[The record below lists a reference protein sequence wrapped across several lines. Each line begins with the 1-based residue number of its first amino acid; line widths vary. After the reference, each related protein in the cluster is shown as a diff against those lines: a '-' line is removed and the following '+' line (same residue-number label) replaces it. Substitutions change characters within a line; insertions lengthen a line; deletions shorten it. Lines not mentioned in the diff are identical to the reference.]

1 MPTAGDQAVEP
12 TTEPRRFSWL
22 TALLVAA
29 ASGGMMVACVRPL
42 NLHFLAWIAL
52 VPWLIAL
59 PRLSPAATWLFGIVL
74 GLVFYRIGLDWLIE
88 IAGPVAAATIVVL
101 AVWMGFAF
109 RVARLLMERFGP
121 ASMLWAVPLT
131 FVGAEVLRCEGLPR
145 LRFSFLAFGYSQS
158 HNLWVAQ
165 IASIGGVYFLS
176 LLLVA
181 VNTAVAYGLWQRRR
195 RAWIPAVA
203 IAGGIL
209 LLGFISQPPRFAP
222 QDSVTVAC
230 VQGEELRYREYL
242 DLAARA
248 ASAQPKPAFIV
259 FPEHTITE
267 TATQKHP
274 MVSGLIELARQH
286 GAYACVGA
294 HLASPGMDCL
304 YDNVAMLIGQAGII
318 GTQAKAVP
326 LPFFDDG
333 NPARSQAAFDT
344 AHGRVGMYV
353 CYDGLFTDH
362 PRRLAHLEPRLI
374 LVPVMD
380 PARWPAQEQWQHA
393 DMAPIR
399 SIELRRST
407 VRAASS
413 GITQIIDPA
422 GRVVAQRTRDEGPG
436 VIAALVPLCDR
447 RTLFVRGGYLLAAGI
462 GWAFLLTIVVLTLK
476 QWACGLISLYR
487 RGVRKTCAS
496 YVQGQAPSV
505 CHRSVEP
512 CATAL
517 LSSAETVCHCS
528 IEQCRGV
535 RALLARL

>member
-1 MPTAGDQAVEP
+1 MHTTGDQVVESK
-12 TTEPRRFSWL
+12 TEPRRFSWL
-22 TALLVAA
+22 TAFLVAA
-29 ASGGMMVACVRPL
+29 ASGGLMAACFRPL

-88 IAGPVAAATIVVL
+88 IAGPIAGATIVVL

-158 HNLWVAQ
+158 HSLWVAQ
-165 IASIGGVYFLS
+165 IASIGGVYLLS

-195 RAWIPAVA
+195 RAWIPVVA
-203 IAGGIL
+203 IAGSVFL
-209 LLGFISQPPRFAP
+209 FGFISQPPYFAP

-248 ASAQPKPAFIV
+248 ASVEPKPAFIV
-259 FPEHTITE
+259 LPEHTITE
-267 TATQKHP
+267 TATEKHP
-274 MVSGLIELARQH
+274 MVSGLIELAREH

-294 HLASPGMDCL
+294 HLASPGRDCL
-304 YDNVAMLIGQAGII
+304 YDNVAILIGPAGII

-333 NPARSQAAFDT
+333 NPAQSQAAFDT

-362 PRRLAHLEPRLI
+362 PRRLARLEPRLI

-380 PARWPAQEQWQHA
+380 PARWPTQEQWQHA

-413 GITQIIDPA
+413 GVTQIIDPF
-422 GRVVAQRTRDEGPG
+422 GRIIAQRTRDEGAG
-436 VIAALVPLCDR
+436 IVIASVPLCNR
-447 RTLFVRGGYLLAAGI
+447 RTFFMWGGHLLAAGT
-462 GWAFLLTIVVLTLK
+462 GGAFLLTIVVLTLR
-476 QWACGLISLYR
+476 QWVCGLTSPCR
-487 RGVRKTCAS
+487 RDSHKT
-496 YVQGQAPSV
+496 
-505 CHRSVEP
+505 
-512 CATAL
+512 
-517 LSSAETVCHCS
+517 
-528 IEQCRGV
+528 
-535 RALLARL
+535 